1 MLGILH
7 NAALSYYL
15 DLQIENEEVSVRL
28 PGNDV
33 LLDISDNRL
42 GNIIK
47 AAFIERHFTWV
58 LSE

>member
-1 MLGILH
+1 VLGILH

-47 AAFIERHFTWV
+47 AAFIERHFT
-58 LSE
+58 